1 MKTES
6 NSQLPFTPQKW
17 KEGQLVVYFNHDFK
31 TTDDGD
37 IYSAEFTIVK
47 DLKDL
52 RFALQRHFIDPEL
65 EQLVID
71 NIEIKGINA
80 IDIRKEYK
88 VDETTEKMINE
99 ICEKYL

>member
-71 NIEIKGINA
+71 NIEINGVNA
-80 IDIRKEYK
+80 IDIQKEYK
-88 VDETTEKMINE
+88 ETPELTETIDKI
-99 ICEKYL
+99 ITAL

>member
-1 MKTES
+1 MKTT
-6 NSQLPFTPQKW
+6 NIQQLPTTPQKW

-71 NIEIKGINA
+71 NIEINGVNA

-88 VDETTEKMINE
+88 ETPELTETIDKI
-99 ICEKYL
+99 ITAL

>member
-17 KEGQLVVYFNHDFK
+17 KEGQLVVYFNHDLK
-31 TTDDGD
+31 ITDDGD

-71 NIEIKGINA
+71 NIEIKGVNA
-80 IDIRKEYK
+80 IDIRKEYN
-88 VDETTEKMINE
+88 ETPELTETIDKI
-99 ICEKYL
+99 ITAL

>member
-52 RFALQRHFIDPEL
+52 RFALQRHFLDPEL

-71 NIEIKGINA
+71 NIEINGVNA

-88 VDETTEKMINE
+88 ETPELTETIDKI
-99 ICEKYL
+99 ITAL